1 MLIDFLTGLFSSK
14 KKPDYTN
21 PEENEYLQDIPDAT
35 DPEQNEYLQDL
46 PEVVTKEPE
55 VVTPKGGYDLT
66 GKGGKLFVQR
76 QPIDYDMGAE
86 AAIQESAGLSGKMKE
101 IADANKPRWQPAGRP
116 ISTLT
121 GKEVPTSEENFETGN
136 KRGLLMMSLPAYA
149 LAAFTR
155 GVIPRAL
162 ETSVGN
168 VYTKTFMGKDYI
180 SPIDEALKA
189 SGKNIPGAGPA
200 IIGTAAQLTGATVP
214 IRLAFRAANEIMAAM
229 GLPTDL
235 VLSSGSAV
243 EQIAAHALRGGA
255 AGTIYGGTTQG
266 TPEAMKDDALF
277 FAGLEGA
284 LGATGIALQK
294 MVDSNWFRRLT
305 VKERG
310 LVVQNLDD
318 MIARGYPVDDLLDKG
333 FSPDDLIK
341 KGFTIDQVFNKQPE
355 GAAAAFA
362 KANGIKWPVEKPLVP
377 KPSIGPGLRSN
388 QAIKRAEILKRELNP
403 ETNQLYTEPEIA
415 AILEKEFAPAV
426 ETVPETAAAAD
437 PKAQTKQIYD
447 AFKEQAE
454 TGADIQTLISGKN
467 TIVSQFPHLED
478 ELNKIIIDAKAA
490 KPIVPPVEVKP
501 ETPEEPAI
509 PEKERH
515 LMGRDEFIQN
525 AKNKL
530 GNKFLPDG
538 SPFGTEG
545 QFTIAAGSAHR
556 EFVKQAIASGEL
568 TPEDAVKLHKQDY
581 SDIETWPE
589 IKAPEKPLAP
599 ETSPDSTAS
608 FEPPKQAQGQVLSV
622 PIESLTVAPE
632 KFQWRRN
639 LGQGGV
645 DSSLKH
651 IKVWNPDLAG
661 VVAAWKDPADGKT
674 YIINGHHRYE
684 RAAALGVKNLDIKYI
699 NAPDA
704 KNAKMIGA
712 LINIAEGHGEPVDA
726 AIALRESGKTGKQ
739 LEEEYGISLKRS
751 LAQKGFALSK
761 LDRGIITAIQNG
773 EIPEEWGVIIGN
785 SIESEDTQW
794 LTVKSLLREKTKGR
808 RITDRFVEEYTN
820 EINGIPKIVHVQ
832 KILFGDEVTET
843 PIIVE
848 RTELREYAAKQIAED
863 KSLFGLVSKSS
874 KAQRLTE
881 EGSTVDVDRSKKI
894 AEDAKTASEALARF
908 ASIKGIINDLLNKYA
923 EELANAKSTGTRN
936 EIKQNFYTELRA
948 AIPDVIAGRLESGSG
963 GVSKDSGPEVVKP
976 AEETVVEPDLFG
988 KPAPKA
994 EAEKAKWYI
1003 NADDRPIFTY
1013 PSDAVGYRGPYS
1025 KREVSELTGTDYS
1038 YLDKKE
1044 LGKPV
1049 YTPDVPATPTAPSV
1063 PKAAS
1068 PDDAKPEIK
1077 AGEGTAKPE
1086 SQPAKPT
1093 MEKFAEKTPEERKDA
1108 VALAKSFTPGDKVSW
1123 TDSKGEIHTG
1133 KVAKRQTGS
1142 IGQDYRDQG
1151 LVLVSTDAGNNT
1163 VSADLLKKE
1172 VEAKPP
1178 EATPAKKV
1186 GEALTDSEL
1195 SDLFDE
1201 AKTEIAGDSSEKTYD
1216 ALADIFKTI
1225 KEPEAEY
1232 KPSLIDPNV
1241 YKAVK
1246 PLFLESYNQFLPSG
1260 REVKEWIKDIIQKME
1275 SRGVPMEKAKP
1286 YIIHFYQNDRPVV
1299 TDQLQALK
1307 QIANNK
1313 IAGKVAAFLES
1324 SKAPLDTN
1332 TLFGWADEAF
1342 FGTQAEGK
1350 YTSKDAYDAMELG
1363 INKFIA
1369 EKKVQVSRE
1378 KSYSFFDPTEDAQWA
1393 KGNLRDLRLQV
1404 IEKIPTQTKRTA
1416 EMDQFQ
1422 QFSTP
1427 PTISYLAN
1435 WVANIQNGEL
1445 YLEPSA
1451 GIGGLAV
1458 FGKLAGAKVVVNELS
1473 PRRRDL
1479 LLQMG
1484 FDLVLGEN
1492 GEQLNNVLPKVIK
1505 PSVIVMNPPFS
1516 ATAGRLEKTS
1526 STEGFKHVEQALKRL
1541 EPEGR
1546 SVVIL
1551 GKGITET
1558 QAFKKWLTS
1567 LGNDYTLRADIGIS
1581 GKEYQKYGTTFG
1593 NQLLVF
1599 DKISPSETKPTI
1611 TGYVE
1616 KVEDAIDLLKGV
1628 RDERIKGKQ
1637 LTSQQDI
1644 KGISQGSGGGAR
1656 PVGSV
1661 LPATGLMGS
1670 GERPQGGLPGARL
1683 DTDPNA
1689 AIAGPGNATPGI
1701 TKPER
1706 PGGNLGS
1713 TRKPQKT
1720 EGSGLVD
1727 IGQADGTTGSIPG
1740 TESGTDN
1747 KLSLEK
1753 TDRVQHEDEL
1763 TDSVYEPYVPQ
1774 KVKIAG
1780 AKIHPGKLVESA
1792 AMSAVEPPDPKYT
1805 PRIAQDIIDTGKLS
1819 AAQLESIVYA
1829 GQAHSQTLENGS
1841 RRGYFIG
1848 DGTGVGKGREIGGIL
1863 LDNWNQGRHKA
1874 IWISQNSPLI
1884 EDAKR
1889 DVKGIGWKPELIIDL
1904 SKTKVSNKIPEKQ
1917 KGVYFVGYP
1926 LLKSEG
1932 QKTPDEKRRGVSSEH
1947 SRLKQ
1952 LVDWFGKDYDGVIVF
1967 DESHNMGNALAV
1979 RGKRGTSK
1987 PSKTALSGVELQRQL
2002 PNARVVYVSATGAT
2016 EVMNLAYAD
2025 RLGLWGEGT
2034 PFANKGDFVN
2044 QISSGGL
2051 AAMELVARDM
2061 KAMGQYLSRSLS
2073 YEDVKYESLQ
2083 HLLSPQQREKYDEFA
2098 GAWQMVLA
2106 DVEAALAITNGD
2118 KNGKSKGAAL
2128 AQFWGSSQRFFNQ
2141 VITSMQT
2148 PAVVNSIEKDLKNG
2162 HAVVIQIVNTNEAAT
2177 GRALAKLEE
2186 EDCLE
2191 DLDLTPKE
2199 MIMDYVRNSFPVAQY
2214 EESLDD
2220 DGNIIYVAVL
2230 DSAGNPVENADAVA
2244 KREELLDKLGSIRGI
2259 DGPMEILLDHFGTDK
2274 VAEITGRTR
2283 RVVYGKD
2290 AQGNKVKVIERR
2302 SKSKTMSDADAFM
2315 NDKKPILIF
2324 SYAGGTGRSYHADL
2338 AAKNQRLRRHYLLQA
2353 GWRADRAI
2361 QGFGRT
2367 HRSSQKQAPE
2377 YVLVTT
2383 DIIGQKRFISS
2394 IARRLDQLG
2403 ALTKGQRQTGS
2414 GGFFTARDNLES
2426 EYAQDALNSM
2436 IFDIFR
2442 GRSSMTM
2449 SEFMQQTGLKNLVDK
2464 KTGALNQTAMPVVTQ
2479 FLNRLLAMNLD
2490 KQAEV
2495 FEDFSARLDANVRS
2509 ALERGDLDVGL
2520 ETLKA
2525 KGIKKVSEKPVYV
2538 DKSGAKTNYVELD
2551 VTQDAR
2557 LLSFDEARI
2566 SYSGWG
2572 FYQNIKS
2579 GQIWGASASRSKT
2592 NPNTGAIMSYH
2603 QLRGPGGTFH
2613 NVELDKLIDPE
2624 RYINL
2629 TREQAEDLWD
2639 RELAALPK
2647 TITYRENIITG
2658 TILPIWDRLKGYGRI
2673 MRLQTDDGERMIG
2686 RYIPAEFLKET
2697 LENLGVSASEQNRSP
2712 EEVFSQILGHGVQ
2725 VKLSNGWKIVRRRVS
2740 GENRIEIVGPD
2751 YRHTSELDK
2760 HGVFQERIQYETRY
2774 FIPTTENGIDT
2785 LAAITKN
2792 RPIVNMTIPTKLKEN
2807 IPDSIS
2813 EPTAGYEN
2821 KTELPTYTMSEKGV
2835 LTSTPG
2841 KDYINEQQG
2850 SLFGDE
2856 KPKRKEKQ
2864 GSLFGATIPG
2874 PKLRPD
2880 NASPGVDV
2888 LRGREIPD
2896 GGRNLRRTSYTPDS
2910 GTIPEVSSKPIGTW
2924 KSSRSSINSVE
2935 DAAVIAR
2942 DNIGS
2947 DAQETLIS
2955 LVTDNSGKIL
2965 AINQHSIGGTGVSQ
2979 IYPAILSGQILNV
2992 PGAKNAWLIHNH
3004 PSGKATLT
3012 PEDITAGSNIGRL
3025 LDKSG
3030 IRVQPV
3036 IAITPANYS
3045 SVGTPDRVMPAK
3057 GKAVHSF
3064 DVLGRKF
3071 DQHPEGLIGITDQ
3084 IKLSEFGDKHLP
3096 DGGII
3101 LINGQN
3107 NPLAVIKISD
3117 YSKLKPSH
3125 LDVLK
3130 EAERRNAA
3138 GFIVYD
3144 KNKTLSES
3152 DLRNL
3157 VGFQNSSSLGLIT
3170 AVDKTGDRFDDIVL
3184 RKTASGGKMEFFSI
3198 KGQGGKT
3205 NEGRRAVGE
3214 NKNGERGSVLPEVRE
3229 EHARQVDAQRQ
3240 VSAKNPQAPSAFREA
3255 CEKGQGL
3262 THYPEGYSDPE
3273 FAELRDIS
3281 EGHGLDLVPVK
3292 DTSDT
3297 INAVIRDGRVFLN
3310 MMREKGSD
3318 TLKHVVL
3325 HEISHARGNET
3336 TQEKIDTQSEAFRKY
3351 RHKLSWY
3358 YFGTPSRLLSTKHV
3372 LEEFAADLESG
3383 VDSRYGI
3390 KLADGLK
3397 KGETVAPITID
3408 RVSQTGKEARKAR
3421 GPPENET
3428 YMVTYHGTPHVWPP
3442 EKGFPHGR
3450 PRLDK
3455 TGTGEGAAAY
3465 GWGWYS
3471 AEAEG
3476 TGKEYRERLAHD
3488 GINKKIEREYN
3499 QEVLDSWK
3507 SFKQI
3512 SPEQARE
3519 FMLAIK
3525 DIAYNTPSEED
3536 YAAELQNTLGG
3547 YSKVEDI
3554 DVSDA
3559 KRVTFPEDFFTRKEA
3574 ASLYKLDIPDDVIPK
3589 LLDWDKPA
3597 DKKIWVKILTQMRK
3611 ENLPDIWSDS
3621 GMGKIHG
3628 LIGNETGQK
3637 IYASLSKTLGSYKN
3651 VSEFLARAG
3660 IPGNK
3665 YLDQMSRDRVPLKI
3679 HELNGELW
3687 VQDNTTGKMLKFES
3701 RAEAEKFSR
3710 KSITYNYVIWDQK
3723 VLDRVALL
3731 ERNGERLDAMRKAEG
3746 ERYSIRNKET
3756 PGSLFPEVNKRLE
3769 ESKGIK
3775 YASLTD
3781 KTKDAL
3787 VTGWESFTRHF
3798 PHLDPKTDGE
3808 VIDIFRRFQD
3818 VPGWSKHE
3826 TIRRL
3831 EEFVGKL
3838 SPGDRHVFTMNIILP
3853 DMLRDLDSGPLQ
3865 IEEDQELPFGYKNKE
3880 EVQQDRDNF
3889 KDLADNNPAIKEA
3902 LAKRNSFMK
3911 SLTDQLV
3918 EHDLLDGEKAKDPAS
3933 YFHHQVLDYMNYKEN
3948 PNWGIASKD
3957 VRTHRKG
3964 WQIGRVGSTLD
3975 YNTEYVESEFEVIS
3989 QALTQIETV
3998 KTLKRIKDAADIK
4011 PELEAQAKDQNM
4023 KTFYKKAMTNPL
4035 EDPLAPYKQQIAIG
4049 YSKLGKMVAAGT
4061 LEAPSS
4067 FDDVIEHIAD
4077 QAEIR
4082 KASKQDGVEFNPE
4095 SHPRMFALLNYLV
4108 THGGPGSGPAA
4119 SIFKAIVDRNAFIK
4133 QVVGK
4138 DWVTYNDLIPEGYE
4152 AHKPEARSAFFFAN
4166 TMTDQALSMVVS
4178 GKKDLNDVIKRE
4190 LVRGYDEIWIVKKG
4204 ISKTLNDF
4212 RPAIEGSLPE
4222 RISADMLSVW
4232 KQWVLMNPYRVIKY
4246 NLNNMSGDLDICL
4259 AYDPKIVWNY
4269 FRPAF
4274 KDLVAASRG
4283 KAASS
4288 LLDDLSEM
4296 NKLGVIGSGM
4306 TNIDIPELSG
4316 VESIKGLVDFFDGK
4330 SKNALTR
4337 WYNMNKQ
4344 LSTLREN
4351 ILRLAAYRY
4360 FLDKLNK
4367 GELVYGAS
4375 RKTEVDPIEDKS
4387 EKAAKLAR
4395 ELVGDYGNISHA
4407 GQWVRKRLIPFFSWA
4422 EINAPRYV
4430 RLLKNMKHEGSD
4442 KKWKYG
4448 GAATAFAWKGTK
4460 LALKASALMGM
4471 VMMWNAAMFP
4481 KEERELQRSGR
4492 EQLHLILYRRKDG
4505 SIVTIRFQGALSDA
4519 LAWFGMSNPVEQ
4531 IKEVYKGEKGSGELT
4546 KDVGFGWL
4554 LKLFQGLRPEAKLLF
4569 ETLSGQGFYPD
4580 PLHPRPIR
4588 DTTEHIL
4595 RTFSLDKLYNM
4606 AAGKPRK
4613 GGSWESQLLRDIEG
4627 MLLYEADPGEQA
4639 YYTIRKDVFDW
4650 LEKNGKEKPVT
4661 MPTGRANNLYYYK
4674 QALKYGDFDAAQRY
4688 LKKYE
4693 EAGGKWK
4700 NIRTSIKRADPL
4712 ASLGGRDRR
4721 KFRET
4726 LTPEQKQTLLIAS
4739 EWYKRHYVDTY
4750 RDPRARKAATE

>member
-21 PEENEYLQDIPDAT
+21 PEENEYLQNIPDAT

-46 PEVVTKEPE
+46 PEVATKEPE

-116 ISTLT
+116 ISTLS
-121 GKEVPTSEENFETGN
+121 GKEVPTSEENLETGN

-168 VYTKTFMGKDYI
+168 VYTKTFMGKDYV

-388 QAIKRAEILKRELNP
+388 QATKRAEILKRELNP

-454 TGADIQTLISGKN
+454 TGADIQALISGKN

-545 QFTIAAGSAHR
+545 QFTIAAGAAHR

-568 TPEDAVKLHKQDY
+568 TPKDAVKLHKQDY

-589 IKAPEKPLAP
+589 MKAPEKPIAP

-712 LINIAEGHGEPVDA
+712 LINIAEGHGDPVDA

-794 LTVKSLLREKTKGR
+794 LTVKSLLREKAKGR

-936 EIKQNFYTELRA
+936 EIKQNFYGELRA
-948 AIPDVIAGRLESGSG
+948 AIPDVIAGRLGSGSG
-963 GVSKDSGPEVVKP
+963 GVSKDSGPEAVKP
-976 AEETVVEPDLFG
+976 AEETVDKEVHDYSSAQVNLPEPKVGFVRVYRGEESLKG
-988 KPAPKA
+988 KPGK
-994 EAEKAKWYI
+994 Y
-1003 NADDRPIFTY
+1003 
-1013 PSDAVGYRGPYS
+1013 
-1025 KREVSELTGTDYS
+1025 TGTSFSPDIEYAKRYGREGKGGVY
-1038 YLDKKE
+1038 YLDIPVELMTDAKYAHLRRSADGVVHEIAVPKNLQSQYGGKK
-1044 LGKPV
+1044 P
-1049 YTPDVPATPTAPSV
+1049 TTPTAPS
-1063 PKAAS
+1063 
-1068 PDDAKPEIK
+1068 PDKPTPPDAAKPEIK
-1077 AGEGTAKPE
+1077 NPEGTGKPE

-1123 TDSKGEIHTG
+1123 TDSKGEAHTG

-1172 VEAKPP
+1172 VEASPSDTTPFDKWKSGLKLIKEPIKGSQATKNYYEDSEGTRISLSDTESQEGLDKRLLDIYNLKE
-1178 EATPAKKV
+1178 EAPADTTGKIEDFGEKIGGARKDTAESGYTLVGKEKKESSAPAWRKKYVAMEKVDGTGWTIGKTGDRPGISARSSQKFAPKEEAEAAIPLLAVADSHRVYQGRTDTGYSIFKKV
-1186 GEALTDSEL
+1186 GEKKLFKVVNQDFPSREEAMKYMAEHAEEILNIKTTFGEEILPVPDNAQRKGIERRTIDATPEMFMETFAPRGIEFGNWNNQEERQL
-1195 SDLFDE
+1195 IMNHAYDGLLDL
-1201 AKTEIAGDSSEKTYD
+1201 AD
-1216 ALADIFKTI
+1216 ALNL
-1225 KEPEAEY
+1225 P
-1232 KPSLIDPNV
+1232 P
-1241 YKAVK
+1241 KA
-1246 PLFLESYNQFLPSG
+1246 LML
-1260 REVKEWIKDIIQKME
+1260 
-1275 SRGVPMEKAKP
+1275 
-1286 YIIHFYQNDRPVV
+1286 
-1299 TDQLQALK
+1299 
-1307 QIANNK
+1307 
-1313 IAGKVAAFLES
+1313 
-1324 SKAPLDTN
+1324 
-1332 TLFGWADEAF
+1332 
-1342 FGTQAEGK
+1342 
-1350 YTSKDAYDAMELG
+1350 
-1363 INKFIA
+1363 
-1369 EKKVQVSRE
+1369 
-1378 KSYSFFDPTEDAQWA
+1378 
-1393 KGNLRDLRLQV
+1393 
-1404 IEKIPTQTKRTA
+1404 
-1416 EMDQFQ
+1416 
-1422 QFSTP
+1422 
-1427 PTISYLAN
+1427 
-1435 WVANIQNGEL
+1435 NGEL
-1445 YLEPSA
+1445 A
-1451 GIGGLAV
+1451 IAFGARGQGLS
-1458 FGKLAGAKVVVNELS
+1458 GAKAHYE
-1473 PRRRDL
+1473 PDY
-1479 LLQMG
+1479 G
-1484 FDLVLGEN
+1484 
-1492 GEQLNNVLPKVIK
+1492 VINLTK
-1505 PSVIVMNPPFS
+1505 MKG
-1516 ATAGRLEKTS
+1516 AG
-1526 STEGFKHVEQALKRL
+1526 
-1541 EPEGR
+1541 
-1546 SVVIL
+1546 
-1551 GKGITET
+1551 
-1558 QAFKKWLTS
+1558 S
-1567 LGNDYTLRADIGIS
+1567 LGHEWMHA
-1581 GKEYQKYGTTFG
+1581 
-1593 NQLLVF
+1593 F
-1599 DKISPSETKPTI
+1599 DH
-1611 TGYVE
+1611 Y
-1616 KVEDAIDLLKGV
+1616 L
-1628 RDERIKGKQ
+1628 
-1637 LTSQQDI
+1637 
-1644 KGISQGSGGGAR
+1644 
-1656 PVGSV
+1656 
-1661 LPATGLMGS
+1661 
-1670 GERPQGGLPGARL
+1670 ARL
-1683 DTDPNA
+1683 DTKASSEKKPNERGDMVYNRSANKIDFQSHGASYKTQLRPELKTAYDTLIDLMYKRAEQYVEDTKQADKFIETARENLKTALNGIRSNLTQDMTNYHKSKGGYSSKSIKYFEPASAEHLAEFDRLANILIEGGDLKTEFRYNKPEGANTPAMRPKGMSNA
-1689 AIAGPGNATPGI
+1689 AHGKLISHRYSNDTLDGINAVLKTVRNRQGFNKEGHGYLDRVRAAMN
-1701 TKPER
+1701 TYSER
-1706 PGGNLGS
+1706 L
-1713 TRKPQKT
+1713 KMLEDAK
-1720 EGSGLVD
+1720 
-1727 IGQADGTTGSIPG
+1727 AG
-1740 TESGTDN
+1740 TE
-1747 KLSLEK
+1747 K
-1753 TDRVQHEDEL
+1753 TKKVSTSYAIEAKKMDQARSSDYWSEPHEM
-1763 TDSVYEPYVPQ
+1763 VARAFAAYVED
-1774 KVKIAG
+1774 KIAETG
-1780 AKIHPGKLVESA
+1780 GQSDFLV
-1792 AMSAVEPPDPKYT
+1792 Y
-1805 PRIAQDIIDTGKLS
+1805 R
-1819 AAQLESIVYA
+1819 
-1829 GQAHSQTLENGS
+1829 AH
-1841 RRGYFIG
+1841 
-1848 DGTGVGKGREIGGIL
+1848 GGIL
-1863 LDNWNQGRHKA
+1863 LPMIDGFVARPYPEGAERIAINQA
-1874 IWISQNSPLI
+1874 F
-1884 EDAKR
+1884 DAF
-1889 DVKGIGWKPELIIDL
+1889 VKEI
-1904 SKTKVSNKIPEKQ
+1904 KTKETDKGTAIYEPATPYSVETEIPIYKM
-1917 KGVYFVGYP
+1917 
-1926 LLKSEG
+1926 SE
-1932 QKTPDEKRRGVSSEH
+1932 
-1947 SRLKQ
+1947 
-1952 LVDWFGKDYDGVIVF
+1952 
-1967 DESHNMGNALAV
+1967 
-1979 RGKRGTSK
+1979 
-1987 PSKTALSGVELQRQL
+1987 
-2002 PNARVVYVSATGAT
+2002 
-2016 EVMNLAYAD
+2016 
-2025 RLGLWGEGT
+2025 
-2034 PFANKGDFVN
+2034 
-2044 QISSGGL
+2044 
-2051 AAMELVARDM
+2051 
-2061 KAMGQYLSRSLS
+2061 
-2073 YEDVKYESLQ
+2073 
-2083 HLLSPQQREKYDEFA
+2083 
-2098 GAWQMVLA
+2098 
-2106 DVEAALAITNGD
+2106 NGD
-2118 KNGKSKGAAL
+2118 
-2128 AQFWGSSQRFFNQ
+2128 
-2141 VITSMQT
+2141 
-2148 PAVVNSIEKDLKNG
+2148 
-2162 HAVVIQIVNTNEAAT
+2162 
-2177 GRALAKLEE
+2177 
-2186 EDCLE
+2186 
-2191 DLDLTPKE
+2191 
-2199 MIMDYVRNSFPVAQY
+2199 
-2214 EESLDD
+2214 
-2220 DGNIIYVAVL
+2220 
-2230 DSAGNPVENADAVA
+2230 
-2244 KREELLDKLGSIRGI
+2244 
-2259 DGPMEILLDHFGTDK
+2259 
-2274 VAEITGRTR
+2274 
-2283 RVVYGKD
+2283 
-2290 AQGNKVKVIERR
+2290 
-2302 SKSKTMSDADAFM
+2302 
-2315 NDKKPILIF
+2315 
-2324 SYAGGTGRSYHADL
+2324 
-2338 AAKNQRLRRHYLLQA
+2338 
-2353 GWRADRAI
+2353 
-2361 QGFGRT
+2361 
-2367 HRSSQKQAPE
+2367 
-2377 YVLVTT
+2377 
-2383 DIIGQKRFISS
+2383 
-2394 IARRLDQLG
+2394 
-2403 ALTKGQRQTGS
+2403 LTK
-2414 GGFFTARDNLES
+2414 APN
-2426 EYAQDALNSM
+2426 
-2436 IFDIFR
+2436 
-2442 GRSSMTM
+2442 
-2449 SEFMQQTGLKNLVDK
+2449 
-2464 KTGALNQTAMPVVTQ
+2464 
-2479 FLNRLLAMNLD
+2479 
-2490 KQAEV
+2490 
-2495 FEDFSARLDANVRS
+2495 NV
-2509 ALERGDLDVGL
+2509 
-2520 ETLKA
+2520 
-2525 KGIKKVSEKPVYV
+2525 
-2538 DKSGAKTNYVELD
+2538 
-2551 VTQDAR
+2551 
-2557 LLSFDEARI
+2557 
-2566 SYSGWG
+2566 
-2572 FYQNIKS
+2572 
-2579 GQIWGASASRSKT
+2579 
-2592 NPNTGAIMSYH
+2592 
-2603 QLRGPGGTFH
+2603 
-2613 NVELDKLIDPE
+2613 
-2624 RYINL
+2624 
-2629 TREQAEDLWD
+2629 
-2639 RELAALPK
+2639 
-2647 TITYRENIITG
+2647 
-2658 TILPIWDRLKGYGRI
+2658 
-2673 MRLQTDDGERMIG
+2673 
-2686 RYIPAEFLKET
+2686 
-2697 LENLGVSASEQNRSP
+2697 
-2712 EEVFSQILGHGVQ
+2712 
-2725 VKLSNGWKIVRRRVS
+2725 
-2740 GENRIEIVGPD
+2740 
-2751 YRHTSELDK
+2751 
-2760 HGVFQERIQYETRY
+2760 
-2774 FIPTTENGIDT
+2774 
-2785 LAAITKN
+2785 
-2792 RPIVNMTIPTKLKEN
+2792 
-2807 IPDSIS
+2807 
-2813 EPTAGYEN
+2813 
-2821 KTELPTYTMSEKGV
+2821 
-2835 LTSTPG
+2835 
-2841 KDYINEQQG
+2841 YINEKQMGLFVRNEHQG
-2850 SLFGDE
+2850 RLFNE
-2856 KPKRKEKQ
+2856 KISNAGKRPKNMPAGTEAPQ
-2864 GSLFGATIPG
+2864 
-2874 PKLRPD
+2874 
-2880 NASPGVDV
+2880 
-2888 LRGREIPD
+2888 GREISGVRGDMGYRPE
-2896 GGRNLRRTSYTPDS
+2896 S
-2910 GTIPEVSSKPIGTW
+2910 GTLPEISSKPIGKW
-2924 KSSRSSINSVE
+2924 ESSRSSITSPE
-2935 DAAVIAR
+2935 DVAVIAR
-2942 DNIGS
+2942 DNIGD
-2947 DAQETLIS
+2947 DAQESLIS
-2955 LVTDNSGKIL
+2955 IVTDDSGKIL
-2965 AINQHSIGGTGVSQ
+2965 AINQHAIGGPGRSQ
-2979 IYPAILSGQILNV
+2979 VFPAILSGQILNI
-2992 PGAKNAWLIHNH
+2992 PKGKNAWLVHNH
-3004 PSGKATLT
+3004 PAGVSDVS
-3012 PEDITAGSNIGRL
+3012 PEDEFISTNTSKILSGSDIVL
-3025 LDKSG
+3025 HP
-3030 IRVQPV
+3030 IM
-3036 IAITPANYS
+3036 AITPKEYS
-3045 SVGTPDRVMPAK
+3045 TFRSPAIAIPAK
-3057 GKAVHSF
+3057 EKATHTF

-3071 DQHPEGLIGITDQ
+3071 DVHPEGLAAVSSPDMMA
-3084 IKLSEFGDKHLP
+3084 EFGEKYVKN
-3096 DGGII
+3096 GGII
-3101 LINGQN
+3101 LLNTKLH
-3107 NPLAVIKISD
+3107 PLAIIEVSD
-3117 YSKLKPSH
+3117 YSKLKPDH
-3125 LDVLK
+3125 LKILK
-3130 EAERRNAA
+3130 EAEKRNASA
-3138 GFIVYD
+3138 FMVYD
-3144 KNKTLSES
+3144 KNRKVSEEGM
-3152 DLRNL
+3152 RNL
-3157 VGFQNSSSLGLIT
+3157 LKFEKATTLQFMALH
-3170 AVDKTGDRFDDIVL
+3170 DKTGEMSHWID
-3184 RKTASGGKMEFFSI
+3184 TARISIGDNNEFFSI

-3214 NKNGERGSVLPEVRE
+3214 NKNGERGDVLPEVRE

-3281 EGHGLDLVPVK
+3281 EGYGLDLVPVK

-3325 HEISHARGNET
+3325 HEISHAKGNET

-3383 VDSRYGI
+3383 IDSRYGI

-3397 KGETVAPITID
+3397 KGETIAPITID
-3408 RVSQTGKEARKAR
+3408 RVSQIGKETRKAR
-3421 GPPENET
+3421 GPPENEQ
-3428 YMVTYHGTPHVWPP
+3428 
-3442 EKGFPHGR
+3442 
-3450 PRLDK
+3450 
-3455 TGTGEGAAAY
+3455 
-3465 GWGWYS
+3465 YS
-3471 AEAEG
+3471 VRK
-3476 TGKEYRERLAHD
+3476 KE
-3488 GINKKIEREYN
+3488 
-3499 QEVLDSWK
+3499 V
-3507 SFKQI
+3507 
-3512 SPEQARE
+3512 
-3519 FMLAIK
+3519 
-3525 DIAYNTPSEED
+3525 
-3536 YAAELQNTLGG
+3536 
-3547 YSKVEDI
+3547 
-3554 DVSDA
+3554 
-3559 KRVTFPEDFFTRKEA
+3559 
-3574 ASLYKLDIPDDVIPK
+3574 
-3589 LLDWDKPA
+3589 
-3597 DKKIWVKILTQMRK
+3597 
-3611 ENLPDIWSDS
+3611 
-3621 GMGKIHG
+3621 
-3628 LIGNETGQK
+3628 
-3637 IYASLSKTLGSYKN
+3637 
-3651 VSEFLARAG
+3651 
-3660 IPGNK
+3660 
-3665 YLDQMSRDRVPLKI
+3665 
-3679 HELNGELW
+3679 
-3687 VQDNTTGKMLKFES
+3687 
-3701 RAEAEKFSR
+3701 
-3710 KSITYNYVIWDQK
+3710 
-3723 VLDRVALL
+3723 
-3731 ERNGERLDAMRKAEG
+3731 
-3746 ERYSIRNKET
+3746 

-3880 EVQQDRDNF
+3880 EVEQDRDNF

-3902 LAKRNSFMK
+3902 LAKRNTFMK

-3948 PNWGIASKD
+3948 PNWGIASRD

-4023 KTFYKKAMTNPL
+4023 KAFYKKAMTNPL

-4108 THGGPGSGPAA
+4108 THGGPGSGPATM
-4119 SIFKAIVDRNAFIK
+4119 IFKAIVDRNAFIK

-4152 AHKPEARSAFFFAN
+4152 AHKPEARSAFYFAN

-4204 ISKTLNDF
+4204 ISKTLNEF

-4269 FRPAF
+4269 FWPAF

-4283 KAASS
+4283 KATSF
-4288 LLDDLSEM
+4288 LLDDLSDM

-4407 GQWVRKRLIPFFSWA
+4407 GQWVRKRLIPFWSWS

-4430 RLLKNMKHEGSD
+4430 RLMKNIRYEMGDDFIDMIPDESGEYAMKRGGDWSRRYRRYGKMGSV
-4442 KKWKYG
+4442 
-4448 GAATAFAWKGTK
+4448 FAWKGTK
-4460 LALKASALMGM
+4460 LAAFASALMGM

-4546 KDVGFGWL
+4546 KDVLTGAP
-4554 LKLFQGLRPEAKLLF
+4554 LKIFQGLRPEPKILY
-4569 ETLSGQGFYPD
+4569 EVLSGQGFYPD